1 MYCINCGI
9 KLPDGAKFCLN
20 CGASL
25 ASSEESKPSSAIQS
39 KEFQLD
45 FQEEEAASAVN
56 KSISS
61 SSDDDFDEDNEEDI
75 EEEDIA
81 DEDEDTEE
89 VDEDGEDDQ
98 DDIDNDGET
107 DDDEDDSED
116 ENDAEETNAAEK
128 KTKPDRAVEKPEK
141 NPFKKLAGL
150 SIHAGKES
158 VDDKKSEI
166 ASSNE
171 PLTPANDP
179 YWDDV
184 LPEINDEL
192 YQIPKDTIAKA
203 IGIVVAVAAS
213 IAWLIFMLPNF

>member
-20 CGASL
+20 CGTSL

-45 FQEEEAASAVN
+45 FQEEEAATAVN
-56 KSISS
+56 KSISC
-61 SSDDDFDEDNEEDI
+61 SSDDDFDEDDEEYNEEDVEEKDI
-75 EEEDIA
+75 E
-81 DEDEDTEE
+81 DEDEDT
-89 VDEDGEDDQ
+89 EDDQ
-98 DDIDNDGET
+98 DDIDNGGET
-107 DDDEDDSED
+107 DNDGDDSED
-116 ENDAEETNAAEK
+116 ENEAAETNAAEK

>member
-56 KSISS
+56 KSISR
-61 SSDDDFDEDNEEDI
+61 SSDDDFDEDNEEEV

-107 DDDEDDSED
+107 DDDED